1 MLEKNCIFLQ
11 TLIRNV
17 LEDMFAFIKGK
28 LVEKNPAYAVI
39 DVQGVGYMLNISL
52 YTYEKLNNIE
62 SCKLFAHLIVK
73 EDSHTLYGFIDENER
88 DIFRH
93 LISVS
98 GIGPNTARVML
109 SAMNPDDICQAVA
122 MGNVSLLQAIK
133 GIGGKTAQRIII
145 ELKDKLSKKTI
156 LSENYS
162 VAYNTIQ
169 QEALSGLVML
179 GFVRLVAE
187 KAIMKVIKSA
197 EENLS
202 VEELIKRALKIL

>member
-1 MLEKNCIFLQ
+1 
-11 TLIRNV
+11 
-17 LEDMFAFIKGK
+17 
-28 LVEKNPAYAVI
+28 
-39 DVQGVGYMLNISL
+39 
-52 YTYEKLNNIE
+52 
-62 SCKLFAHLIVK
+62 
-73 EDSHTLYGFIDENER
+73 
-88 DIFRH
+88 
-93 LISVS
+93 
-98 GIGPNTARVML
+98 
-109 SAMNPDDICQAVA
+109 MNPDDICQAVA